1 MESNELKD
9 ALRKLRRP
17 RAPEVDLSPAST
29 FDALLDQA
37 PRTPE
42 RERHVEELK
51 TRINGLV
58 FLVIG
63 AVVAQIV
70 LSFWGYEVRL

>member
-1 MESNELKD
+1 MDSDELKD

-29 FDALLDQA
+29 FDALLDQ
-37 PRTPE
+37 RL
-42 RERHVEELK
+42 RHLERHVEELK

>member
-1 MESNELKD
+1 MESDPLKD

-17 RAPEVDLSPAST
+17 RAPQVDLSPAST
-29 FDALLDQA
+29 FDALLDQ
-37 PRTPE
+37 RLGHL
-42 RERHVEELK
+42 ERHVEELK

-70 LSFWGYEVRL
+70 LSVWGYEVRL

>member
-1 MESNELKD
+1 MESDELKD

-17 RAPEVDLSPAST
+17 RPPEVDLSPAST
-29 FDALLDQA
+29 FDALLDQ
-37 PRTPE
+37 RLGHL
-42 RERHVEELK
+42 ERHVEELK

>member
-1 MESNELKD
+1 MESDELKD

-17 RAPEVDLSPAST
+17 RAPEVDLAPAST
-29 FDALLDQA
+29 FDALLDQ
-37 PRTPE
+37 RLGHL
-42 RERHVEELK
+42 ERHVEELK

-63 AVVAQIV
+63 AVVAQII

>member
-1 MESNELKD
+1 MESDELKD
-9 ALRKLRRP
+9 ALQKLRRP
-17 RAPEVDLSPAST
+17 RAPQVDLSPAST
-29 FDALLDQA
+29 FDALLDQ
-37 PRTPE
+37 RLGHL
-42 RERHVEELK
+42 ERHVEELK

>member
-1 MESNELKD
+1 MDSDELKD

-17 RAPEVDLSPAST
+17 RPPEVDLSPAST
-29 FDALLDQA
+29 FDALLDQ
-37 PRTPE
+37 RLGHL
-42 RERHVEELK
+42 ERHVEELK

>member
-1 MESNELKD
+1 MDSDELKD
-9 ALRKLRRP
+9 AIQRLRRP
-17 RAPEVDLSPAST
+17 HTPEVNLSPAST
-29 FDALLDQA
+29 FDALLDQ
-37 PRTPE
+37 RLRHLE
-42 RERHVEELK
+42 RQVEDLK

-70 LSFWGYEVRL
+70 LGFWGYEAGL

>member
-1 MESNELKD
+1 MESSELKG

-29 FDALLDQA
+29 FDALLDQ
-37 PRTPE
+37 RL
-42 RERHVEELK
+42 RHLERHVEELK

-58 FLVIG
+58 FLVVG

>member
-1 MESNELKD
+1 MESDELKD
-9 ALRKLRRP
+9 ALQKLRRP
-17 RAPEVDLSPAST
+17 RAPQVDLSPAST
-29 FDALLDQA
+29 FDALLDQ
-37 PRTPE
+37 RLGHL
-42 RERHVEELK
+42 ERHVEELK

-70 LSFWGYEVRL
+70 LSFWGYEVSL

>member
-1 MESNELKD
+1 MESDPLKD

-29 FDALLDQA
+29 FDALLDQ
-37 PRTPE
+37 RLGHL
-42 RERHVEELK
+42 ERHVEELK

-70 LSFWGYEVRL
+70 LSFWGYEVNL

>member
-1 MESNELKD
+1 MESSELKD

-29 FDALLDQA
+29 FDALLDQ
-37 PRTPE
+37 RLGHL
-42 RERHVEELK
+42 ERHVEELK

-63 AVVAQIV
+63 AVVAQID

>member
-1 MESNELKD
+1 MESDELKD
-9 ALRKLRRP
+9 ALRKLRRS

-29 FDALLDQA
+29 FDALLDQ
-37 PRTPE
+37 RLGHL
-42 RERHVEELK
+42 ERHVEELK

-70 LSFWGYEVRL
+70 LSIWGYEVRL

>member
-29 FDALLDQA
+29 FDALLDQ
-37 PRTPE
+37 RL
-42 RERHVEELK
+42 RHLERHVEELK